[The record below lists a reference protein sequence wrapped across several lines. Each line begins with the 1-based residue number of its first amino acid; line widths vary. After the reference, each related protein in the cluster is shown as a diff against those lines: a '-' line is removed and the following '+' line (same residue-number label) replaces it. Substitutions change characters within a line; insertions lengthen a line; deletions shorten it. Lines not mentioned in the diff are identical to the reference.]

1 MALQEKA
8 VIETKKVT
16 YVYNPQF
23 FRKGVTEQELEKY
36 CDIADYESGGK
47 VIQVFMGRGRT
58 YLVNDP
64 EGRRVIIRHYY
75 RGGMMAKLLND
86 KFLSFSSTAERSVQE
101 YDLLL
106 RMRAMG
112 LHVPTPIL
120 ARVTRSGLF
129 IRNDIITK
137 EITGARNVGKILSER
152 PMTDAEILKMG
163 EAIGTLFRAG
173 IYHSDLNINN
183 LLLDG
188 ADNPWICDFDKC
200 EMIKITPKRYNEMVS
215 RLKRSFDK
223 ESEEHAGMMWTDKDF
238 DKLVRAIEIVFKEK
252 Y

>member
-8 VIETKKVT
+8 VIETKNVT

-23 FRKGVTEQELEKY
+23 FKKGVTEQELERY
-36 CDIADYESGGK
+36 CDVSQYESNGK
-47 VIQVFMGRGRT
+47 VVQVFIGRGRT
-58 YLVNDP
+58 YLVNDQ

-75 RGGMMAKLLND
+75 RGGMMAKLLKD
-86 KFLSFSSTAERSVQE
+86 KFLCFSATADRSVQE

-112 LHVPTPIL
+112 LHVPTPVL
-120 ARVTRSGLF
+120 ARVTRNGLF
-129 IRNDIITK
+129 VKNDIITK
-137 EITGARNVGKILSER
+137 EITGARNIGKILSER
-152 PMTDAEILKMG
+152 RLADEEILK
-163 EAIGTLFRAG
+163 IG
-173 IYHSDLNINN
+173 D

-200 EMIKITPKRYNEMVS
+200 EMTSITPRRYNEMVA

-223 ESEEHAGMMWTDKDF
+223 ESEERSGMMWTERDF
-238 DKLVRAIEIVFKEK
+238 EKLVRAIEIVFKEK

>member
-8 VIETKKVT
+8 VIESKNVT

-23 FRKGVTEQELEKY
+23 FKKGVTEQELERY
-36 CDIADYESGGK
+36 CDVSQYESSGK
-47 VIQVFMGRGRT
+47 VVQVFIGRGRT
-58 YLVNDP
+58 YLVNDQ
-64 EGRRVIIRHYY
+64 EGRRIIIRHYY
-75 RGGMMAKLLND
+75 RGGMMAKLLKD
-86 KFLSFSSTAERSVQE
+86 KFLCFSATADRSVQE

-112 LHVPTPIL
+112 LHVPTPVL

-129 IRNDIITK
+129 VKNDIITK
-137 EITGARNVGKILSER
+137 EITGARNIGKILSER
-152 PMTDAEILKMG
+152 RLADEEILKIG
-163 EAIGTLFRAG
+163 DSIGTLFRAG

-200 EMIKITPKRYNEMVS
+200 EMTSITPRRYNEMVA

-223 ESEEHAGMMWTDKDF
+223 ESEERSGMMWTERDF
-238 DKLVRAIEIVFKEK
+238 EKLVRAIEIVFKEK